1 MTFQL
6 FGDKN
11 VKEKKKK
18 EVREPEPKLSQK
30 KEIAGVSGGMIS
42 RTAIIVDED
51 YLDFIRS
58 KTCLIATGC
67 MGPVD
72 PDHLQARGTE
82 GHKRNDH
89 TALPLCR
96 KHHSER
102 GQSNEKCETK
112 YVINLWQE
120 AWRLG
125 VEYLGMK
132 RLYQL
137 SLTNT
142 LQTAAQVRKAQTEYF
157 KSRSQDALI
166 ESKRLESALDMRLS
180 ELGFKAK

>member
-11 VKEKKKK
+11 IKEKKKK
-18 EVREPEPKLSQK
+18 EVREPAPKPSQK
-30 KEIAGVSGGMIS
+30 KEIAGDFLSGGKIISESALGSPVEGAMIS

-58 KTCLIATGC
+58 KPCLIATGG
-67 MGPVD
+67 MGRVD

-82 GHKRNDH
+82 EHKRNDH
-89 TALPLCR
+89 TALPFCR

-102 GQSNEKCETK
+102 GQSNEKFETK

-157 KSRSQDALI
+157 KSRSQDVLI
-166 ESKRLESALDMRLS
+166 EAQ
-180 ELGFKAK
+180 

>member
-42 RTAIIVDED
+42 RTLSIVDDD

-58 KTCLIATGC
+58 KPCLIATGC

-82 GHKRNDH
+82 EHKRNDH

-102 GQSNEKCETK
+102 GQIGNDKFETK
-112 YVINLWQE
+112 NVIILWYE
-120 AWRLG
+120 AWKLV
-125 VEYLGMK
+125 VEYLCMT
-132 RLYQL
+132 RLHQWAYINVL
-137 SLTNT
+137 K
-142 LQTAAQVRKAQTEYF
+142 TAAQVRKAQNEYF

-166 ESKRLESALDMRLS
+166 ES
-180 ELGFKAK
+180 